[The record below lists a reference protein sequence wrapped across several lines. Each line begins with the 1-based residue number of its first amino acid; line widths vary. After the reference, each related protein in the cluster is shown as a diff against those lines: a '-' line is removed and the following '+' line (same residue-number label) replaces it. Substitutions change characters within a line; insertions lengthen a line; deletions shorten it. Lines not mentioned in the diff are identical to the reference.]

1 MRLINSKSSTDT
13 KQRLG
18 WMESAKYKEEERK
31 ELRRWKKIRFTVCF
45 QLTEYS
51 SSLVV
56 VQSCGSAT
64 ISRILETRNG
74 IRRRI
79 NVLARRWKE
88 SLRHQRD
95 SFTIFSRP
103 TCIQLPFR
111 FYDLPLAHGLP
122 FFFLLFATLQPTDS
136 GFPSGRWERQVE
148 DHAHR
153 RILFRRCRD
162 SFALLCLDELVAL
175 AMSSYRCD
183 IGQGIIPTRYVSLE
197 FITTKLVM
205 LLTTV
210 LSKFLY
216 YTYTCFL
223 HVRSRFTCFNLYR
236 NNWR

>member
-1 MRLINSKSSTDT
+1 MKKDT
-13 KQRLG
+13 VYSVFPAGRIFLVVGCCAVVRLG
-18 WMESAKYKEEERK
+18 DDFEDPRDEKRNSAENQ
-31 ELRRWKKIRFTVCF
+31 RF
-45 QLTEYS
+45 
-51 SSLVV
+51 
-56 VQSCGSAT
+56 
-64 ISRILETRNG
+64 
-74 IRRRI
+74 
-79 NVLARRWKE
+79 LARRWKE

-153 RILFRRCRD
+153 RILFRCCRD
-162 SFALLCLDELVAL
+162 SFARLCLDELVAL

-216 YTYTCFL
+216 YTYKCVSYTYEVVSLVSICIGTIDA
-223 HVRSRFTCFNLYR
+223 RSYLRYNSAKRIENVYRNVKNGFNLHLR
-236 NNWR
+236 AT